1 MPADHTNPGVTAVV
15 LLVVSALLAVAPASA
30 TDLKVDPAALPAIGK
45 VDKRFQSYNVEMVE
59 VIGGRFW
66 APYPKPGDNA
76 AKADGQKSGGVDVA
90 GAMFRKRPPIDLKND
105 RRLRSLA
112 KALGPAYVRVSGGWA
127 NGVYFHDADTPPPV
141 EPPKGFQGVL
151 TRDQWAGVVDFTRA
165 TGSEL
170 VPSFPV
176 SAGARDADG
185 AWNPDQA
192 RRLIAYTQALG
203 GKIYAAELINEPN
216 VGPMVGLPPGYD
228 AATYAKDVAAFQALA
243 KAKAPEMKIVGPGS
257 TGEAGFV
264 IFPQRGGM
272 LTTEALMGA
281 EPRTPVDVFSYHF
294 YGTVSKRCSAMDKSA
309 GVSPDQALSEAWLA
323 RADQA
328 FDRYKALRD
337 RFAPGAPI
345 WITEMAQAACG
356 GDQWAATYLDTFR
369 YVDQM
374 ARLAKRGVAAI
385 FHNTL
390 SASDY
395 ALIDDVTGEPR
406 PSYWAAVLWRQ
417 LMGEVVLDA
426 GGARPGLHLYAH
438 CLRGKPGGVGL
449 VAINLEVSASATL
462 EVPAGAQRYTLTA
475 DDLQASKVKLNGRE
489 LALGPG
495 DRLPKLR
502 GQRIPVRALDLPP
515 ASITF
520 VAVPNAGNPACRA
533 V

>member
-1 MPADHTNPGVTAVV
+1 MQASRVNFRQAAL
-15 LLVVSALLAVAPASA
+15 LLVAVGLASAAPASA
-30 TDLKVDPAALPAIGK
+30 TDIKVDPAALPAIGE

-66 APYPKPGDNA
+66 APYPKRGDKA
-76 AKADGQKSGGVDVA
+76 AEADGRKSGGVDVA

-151 TRDQWAGVVDFTRA
+151 TRDQWAGVVDFIRA
-165 TGSEL
+165 TDSEL
-170 VPSFPV
+170 VASFPV
-176 SAGARDADG
+176 SAGARDAEG
-185 AWNPDQA
+185 VWNPDQA
-192 RRLIAYTQALG
+192 RRMIAYTRALKG
-203 GKIYAAELINEPN
+203 TVHAAELINEPN

-228 AATYAKDVAAFQALA
+228 AATYAKDMAAFRALA
-243 KAKAPEMKIVGPGS
+243 KVEAPDMKIVGPGT

-264 IFPQRGGM
+264 IFPKRGGA
-272 LTTEALMGA
+272 LTTEALMSA

-328 FDRYKALRD
+328 FDHYKALRD

-374 ARLAKRGVAAI
+374 GRLAKRGVAVI

-438 CLRGKPGGVGL
+438 CLRGEPGGVGL

-475 DDLQASKVKLNGRE
+475 DQLQASRVKLNGRE
-489 LALGPG
+489 LALRSG
-495 DRLPKLR
+495 DRLPKLK
-502 GQRIPVRALDLPP
+502 GQAATSGSLDLPP

-520 VAVPNAGNPACRA
+520 VAVPKAANAACRKA
-533 V
+533 